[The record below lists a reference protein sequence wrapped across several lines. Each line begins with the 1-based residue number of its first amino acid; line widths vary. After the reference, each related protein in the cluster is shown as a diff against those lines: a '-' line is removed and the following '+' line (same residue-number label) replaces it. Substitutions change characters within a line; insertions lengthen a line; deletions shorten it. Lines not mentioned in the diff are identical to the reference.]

1 MSDATNDFVN
11 NLLGEEDANSIK
23 LQKLDDAQLLQIDK
37 RGGGNKESFKM
48 LKLILQII

>member
-23 LQKLDDAQLLQIDK
+23 LQKLDDAQLL
-37 RGGGNKESFKM
+37 
-48 LKLILQII
+48 